1 MSEAEK
7 NRKRLNTRRFM
18 LFLALCLGLAI
29 LAPVAVLA
37 A

>member
-1 MSEAEK
+1 MSDIERIRR
-7 NRKRLNTRRFM
+7 RKLF
-18 LFLALCLGLAI
+18 LFLALTIGLAI

>member
-1 MSEAEK
+1 MSNLE
-7 NRKRLNTRRFM
+7 RIRHRRFY
-18 LFLALCLGLAI
+18 LFLALTIGLAI